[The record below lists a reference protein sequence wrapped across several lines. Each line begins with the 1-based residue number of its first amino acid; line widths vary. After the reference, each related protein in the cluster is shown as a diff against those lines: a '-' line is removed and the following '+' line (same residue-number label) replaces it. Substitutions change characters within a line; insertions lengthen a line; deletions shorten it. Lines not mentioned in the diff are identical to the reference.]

1 MRVAVVSDLHA
12 NLEAV
17 RAVFDRIDALG
28 IDRVVCLG
36 DVVGYNANPNEVV
49 AELRRRGIPCVQGNH
64 DAMAASDEPPAEFSS
79 LARGA
84 ILWTRRVLAPEHRRY
99 LGALPGQVAIGRD
112 AVGVHGAPSHRDRYV
127 LSVSEAV
134 EEFEEAAARLPRA
147 RVVFF
152 GHTHLPI
159 VFREH
164 EGRVTV
170 VWSSRGAGTGGGQ
183 AVTLD
188 LAAPGRYLVNPG
200 GVGQPRDGLTTAPF
214 AIYDDTTATVRIE
227 RVAYDIE
234 ACAAAIERSGLDR
247 RLAERL
253 RHGW

>member
-1 MRVAVVSDLHA
+1 MSDLHA

-17 RAVFDRIDALG
+17 RAVFDRIDAVG
-28 IDRVVCLG
+28 ADAVVCLG
-36 DVVGYNANPNEVV
+36 DIVGYNANPNEVV
-49 AELRRRGIPCVQGNH
+49 AELRRRGVRCVQGNH
-64 DAMAASDEPPAEFSS
+64 DAMAASDESPAEFGS

-84 ILWTRRVLAPEHRRY
+84 ILWTRRVLADEHRRY
-99 LGALPGQVAIGRD
+99 LAALPDQVAIGRD

-127 LSVSEAV
+127 LSVAEAA
-134 EEFEEAAARLPRA
+134 EEFQVAAARLPGA

-152 GHTHLPI
+152 GHTHLPV

-164 EGRVTV
+164 GGRVTAI
-170 VWSSRGAGTGGGQ
+170 WSSRGAGASNG
-183 AVTLD
+183 AATLD
-188 LAAPGRYLVNPG
+188 LSAPGRYLVNPG

-214 AIYDDTTATVRIE
+214 AIYDDGTASVRLE
-227 RVAYDIE
+227 RVAYDFE
-234 ACAAAIERSGLDR
+234 ASAAAIERSGLDR

>member
-17 RAVFDRIDALG
+17 AAVLARIDALEVDE
-28 IDRVVCLG
+28 IVCLG
-36 DVVGYNANPNEVV
+36 DVVGYNANPNEIV
-49 AELRRRGIPCVQGNH
+49 AELRRRGIRCVQGNH
-64 DAMAASDEPPAEFSS
+64 DAMAASDESPAEFGS

-84 ILWTRRVLAPEHRRY
+84 ILWTRRALSQDHRAYLAS
-99 LGALPGQVAIGRD
+99 LPAREPIGRD

-127 LSVSEAV
+127 LSVSDAA
-134 EEFEEAAARLPRA
+134 EEFAVASARMPEA

-152 GHTHLPI
+152 GHTHLPV

-164 EGRVTV
+164 GGRVTAI
-170 VWSSRGAGTGGGQ
+170 WSSRGAGAGGEP
-183 AVTLD
+183 ARLD
-188 LAAPGRYLVNPG
+188 LKPPGRYLVNPG

-214 AIYDDTTATVRIE
+214 GVYDDTTATLVIE
-227 RVAYDIE
+227 RVVYDIE

>member
-1 MRVAVVSDLHA
+1 MRVAIVSDLHA

-17 RAVFDRIDALG
+17 QAVFARIDALG
-28 IDRVVCLG
+28 VDQVVCLG

-49 AELRRRGIPCVQGNH
+49 AELRRRRIPCVQGNH
-64 DAMAASDEPPAEFSS
+64 DAMAASEEAPVEFGS

-84 ILWTRRVLAPEHRRY
+84 ILWTRRALAPDHRAY
-99 LGALPGQVAIGRD
+99 LGSLPDRVRIGRD

-127 LSVSEAV
+127 LSAAEAA
-134 EEFEEAAARLPRA
+134 EEFAVAAARMPEA

-152 GHTHLPI
+152 GHTHLPVI
-159 VFREH
+159 FRDRG
-164 EGRVTV
+164 GRVAA
-170 VWSSRGAGTGGGQ
+170 VWSSRGAGADGESATI
-183 AVTLD
+183 ALEP
-188 LAAPGRYLVNPG
+188 PGRYLVNPG

-227 RVAYDIE
+227 RVAYDLA

>member
-1 MRVAVVSDLHA
+1 LRVAVVSDLHA

-28 IDRVVCLG
+28 ADQVVCLG

-49 AELRRRGIPCVQGNH
+49 AELRRRGVPCVQGNH
-64 DAMAASDEPPAEFSS
+64 DAMAASDESPAEFGS

-84 ILWTRRVLAPEHRRY
+84 ILWTRRALATDHRRY
-99 LGALPGQVAIGRD
+99 LGGLPSQVPIGRD

-134 EEFEEAAARLPRA
+134 EEFEEAAARLPAA

-152 GHTHLPI
+152 GHTHLPV

-164 EGRVTV
+164 EGRVAV
-170 VWSSRGAGTGGGQ
+170 IWSSRGAGAGGE
-183 AVTLD
+183 AATVD